1 MQKTAIIGSTSELA
15 QAVRL
20 VMSCDHDITMIGR
33 DALDFCQA
41 SSIADIACTLCEFDC
56 IINCAGLTT
65 GTAQEIFMV
74 NAVGPIAL
82 MTELTQHGCQA
93 RVIFVGSHG
102 AMWTAWPGASQSR
115 ILYNI
120 SKRCLQDFVVAM
132 SHARSSEMQLCI
144 YNASRF
150 QTRMSGYTGHELD
163 TIAQQVRDILHM
175 DPMPVLIEM
184 ESPDAR

>member
-1 MQKTAIIGSTSELA
+1 MKKTAIIGSTSELA

-20 VMSCDHDITMIGR
+20 VMIQDHDITMIGR
-33 DALDFCQA
+33 DSLDFGYA
-41 SSIADIACTLCEFDC
+41 SSIADAACMLRDFNC
-56 IINCAGLTT
+56 IINCAGLMT
-65 GTAQEIFMV
+65 GTAQEILTV

-82 MTELTQHGCQA
+82 LTELSQHGCQA
-93 RVIFVGSHG
+93 RVVCVGSHG
-102 AMWTAWPGASQSR
+102 AMWTAWPNAPQSR
-115 ILYNI
+115 ILYNT

-132 SHARSSEMQLCI
+132 SHAKSSDMQLCI

-163 TIAQQVRDILHM
+163 TIAQQIRDILHM
-175 DPMPVLIEM
+175 HPMPVLIEM